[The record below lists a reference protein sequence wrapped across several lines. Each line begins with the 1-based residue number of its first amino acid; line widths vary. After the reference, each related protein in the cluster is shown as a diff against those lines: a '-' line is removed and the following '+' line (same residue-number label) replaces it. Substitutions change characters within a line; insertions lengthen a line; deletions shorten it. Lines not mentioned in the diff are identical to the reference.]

1 MEETLTGAVV
11 RGRTHTHLNVETG
24 EEG

>member
-11 RGRTHTHLNVETG
+11 RGRTLTHLNVETG